1 MRLIAVLILAA
12 VLAGPMIAL
21 PVDGP
26 PPESMLVHHDL
37 RVQLEPESG
46 RVHVRDTVSVPAGP
60 AKLFFLLHDGLEPKL
75 DGAPDMKLKRL
86 SRPPRAEDFGLMPAA
101 FSPPEGVPLA
111 LYEVTRP
118 AKASGTWR
126 FHLAYGGAI
135 RHPVQATA
143 AEYAR
148 GFSETPGTVEPQGA
162 YLAGS
167 SFWVPWFSEGLLTF
181 RLTTRL
187 GGGWDSVSQG
197 SRTAR
202 RMEGAEQVTT
212 WECPDPTEEVYLVA
226 GPFTE
231 YEQAAGAIAAMA
243 YLRKP
248 DPALAERYLTTTA
261 SYLEMYQKLIGPF
274 PYAKFALVENF
285 WETGYGMPSFTLLGE
300 KVIRFPFILHSS
312 YPHELLHNYWGNG
325 VYVDY
330 AGGNWSEGLTA
341 YLADHLIV
349 EQRGQGAEYRRTT
362 LQKYA
367 DYVNSQNDFPL
378 VRFRSRHD
386 AASEAIGY
394 GKSMMVFHMLRQT
407 VGDKTF
413 AQILQTFYQH
423 HRFTRATFQDFATAA
438 TAVTAV
444 SGQDQLG
451 FFRLWTERTGAP
463 ELQVESAQAEPAGD
477 GWRVRFRLRQ
487 VQPGEPFPL
496 AVPVAVTVEGQ
507 AEAVVKTVWMPEA
520 AGEFSVAV
528 PGPPVRLD
536 VDPQYDL
543 FRRLDRR
550 EIPPALSQAFGAGKV
565 VLVVPSGGPEA
576 LRAGYRQLAREWA
589 KDRPG
594 QMEVKRDDELAA
606 LPAAGAVWVL
616 GWENRFRAAVEAGL
630 GPYGAKLTAE
640 GAVVEGQA
648 CPAAGHSL
656 VFAVR
661 HPADAAGV
669 LVWVGTD
676 EAAALPGLGRKL
688 PHYGKYSYLGF
699 EGDEPANILKGQWP
713 AVGSPLTVRLGEK
726 ETAMGKLPPRPAL
739 VELPPPFSA
748 ARMRDHVNVLAS
760 PELEGRGWGSAGLTR
775 AAGYIAEQF
784 QSCGLR
790 PGGDAGGY
798 FQTWTEAGGPDK
810 VPTELRNVVG
820 VLPGTR
826 GDWAGQS
833 VVVCAHYD
841 HLGRGWPD
849 VHQGNEGK
857 IHPGADD
864 NASGVAVLLELARV
878 MAAEG
883 PPERTVVFAAFA
895 GEEAGRRGS
904 RHYLEQGGAYPP
916 EKIMGALNLDTVG
929 RLGSGKIL
937 VLGGSS
943 AREWVHIVMGCGY
956 VTGVPAELVQQE
968 LDSSDQASFHEWGA
982 PAVQLF
988 TGPHADYHRPTDTPD
1003 KVDVPGLVKVAA
1015 FTREAIRY
1023 LAERT
1028 EPLTKVAPKPPAE
1041 KQETG
1046 PPAPA
1051 GPPPA
1056 GEGTSRRASL
1066 GTMPDFTY
1074 SGTGVRVASVTGG
1087 SPAAQAGLQPGDV
1100 IVELAGQAVA
1110 DLKAYAAAL
1119 RAHQP
1124 GEAVVVTFLR
1134 GEERRTVTVTLGAR

>member
-1 MRLIAVLILAA
+1 MELKKLGRPPKATDFGLA
-12 VLAGPMIAL
+12 PDQFQL
-21 PVDGP
+21 PG
-26 PPESMLVHHDL
+26 
-37 RVQLEPESG
+37 G
-46 RVHVRDTVSVPAGP
+46 VPA
-60 AKLFFLLHDGLEPKL
+60 ALYE
-75 DGAPDMKLKRL
+75 L
-86 SRPPRAEDFGLMPAA
+86 SRPSKIKGPWNFKL
-101 FSPPEGVPLA
+101 L
-111 LYEVTRP
+111 
-118 AKASGTWR
+118 
-126 FHLAYGGAI
+126 YGGVI

-148 GFSETPGTVEPQGA
+148 GFSETPGTIEPQGV

-167 SFWVPWFSEGLLTF
+167 SLWVPWFNNGLLTF
-181 RLTTRL
+181 RLTVGL
-187 GGGWDSVSQG
+187 AEGWDSVSQG
-197 SRTAR
+197 RRTCKAPAGDKP
-202 RMEGAEQVTT
+202 ETV
-212 WECPDPTEEVYLVA
+212 WECPDPTEEIFLVA

-231 YEQAAGAIAAMA
+231 YQRAAGTVSAMA

-261 SYLEMYQKLIGPF
+261 AYLEMYQKLIGPF

-341 YLADHLIV
+341 YLADHLIA
-349 EQRGQGAEYRRTT
+349 EQRGQGEEYRRTT

-367 DYVNSQNDFPL
+367 DYVNPQNDFPL

-407 VGDKTF
+407 VGDQTF
-413 AQILQTFYQH
+413 IQILQTFYQH

-438 TAVTAV
+438 TAATAV
-444 SGQDQLG
+444 TGQDQLG
-451 FFRLWTERTGAP
+451 FFRIWTERPGAP

-487 VQPGEPFPL
+487 TQAGEPFPL
-496 AVPVAVTVEGQ
+496 SVPVAVTVEGQ
-507 AEAVVKTVWMPEA
+507 AEAVGKTVWLPEA
-520 AGEFSVAV
+520 TGDFTVSTT
-528 PGPPVRLD
+528 GQPVRLD
-536 VDPQYDL
+536 VDPNYDL

-565 VLVVPSGGPEA
+565 ILVVPSTGPEA
-576 LRAGYRQLAREWA
+576 LRAGYRQLAEGWA
-589 KDRPG
+589 KDRAG
-594 QMEVKRDDELAA
+594 QMEVRRDDELTS
-606 LPAAGAVWVL
+606 LPAAGAVWLL
-616 GWENRFRAAVEAGL
+616 GWENRFRTALEEGL
-630 GPYGAKLTAE
+630 GPYGARLTSE
-640 GAVVEGQA
+640 GAAIGGQV

-656 VFAVR
+656 VIAVR

-676 EAAALPGLGRKL
+676 NPAALPGLGRKL

-699 EGDEPANILKGQWP
+699 EGDEPANTLKGQWP
-713 AVGSPLTVRLGEK
+713 AVGSPLSVRLGEK
-726 ETAMGKLPPRPAL
+726 EAAMGRLPARPAL
-739 VELPPPFSA
+739 AELPPPFSA
-748 ARMRDHVNVLAS
+748 AWMRDHVNALTS
-760 PELEGRGWGSAGLTR
+760 PEQEGRGWGSAGLVR
-775 AAGYIAEQF
+775 AAGYIARQF
-784 QSCGLR
+784 QACGLR

-798 FQTWTEAGGPDK
+798 FQTWSEPGGPDK
-810 VPTELRNVVG
+810 SPTELRNVIG

-826 GDWAGQS
+826 GDWTGQS

-849 VHQGNEGK
+849 VHQGDEGK
-857 IHPGADD
+857 VHPGADD

-904 RHYLEQGGAYPP
+904 LRYLEQPGAYPA
-916 EKIMGALNLDTVG
+916 EKIFGAVNLDTVG
-929 RLGSGKIL
+929 RLGNGKIL

-1015 FTREAIRY
+1015 FAREAVRY
-1023 LAERT
+1023 LAERA
-1028 EPLTKVAPKPPAE
+1028 EPLTKVAPPPPAE
-1041 KQETG
+1041 KPDTA
-1046 PPAPA
+1046 PPAA
-1051 GPPPA
+1051 GGPPPG
-1056 GEGTSRRASL
+1056 GEGSPRRASL
-1066 GTMPDFTY
+1066 GTMPDFAF
-1074 SGTGVRVASVTGG
+1074 SGPGVRVSAVTEG
-1087 SPAAQAGLQPGDV
+1087 SPAAKAGLQAGDV
-1100 IVELAGQAVA
+1100 IVELAGQSVA

-1119 RAHQP
+1119 KAHQP
-1124 GEAVVVTFLR
+1124 GEPVVVTFLR
-1134 GEERRTVTVTLGAR
+1134 GEERRSVTVTLGAR

>member
-1 MRLIAVLILAA
+1 MRTTAALVLAAILACSM
-12 VLAGPMIAL
+12 LAL
-21 PVDGP
+21 PAEGP
-26 PPESMLVHHDL
+26 PPENPLAHHDL
-37 RVQLEPESG
+37 QVQLEPASG
-46 RVHVRDTVSVPAGP
+46 KIRVQDTVTCPAGP
-60 AKLFFLLHDGLEPKL
+60 DKLLFLLHDGLEPRLDGNSSWKLKKL
-75 DGAPDMKLKRL
+75 D
-86 SRPPRAEDFGLMPAA
+86 RPPRAADFGMAPDQSQMPG
-101 FSPPEGVPLA
+101 GVPVA
-111 LYEVTRP
+111 LYELTRP
-118 AKASGTWR
+118 AKIKDPWNFS
-126 FHLAYGGAI
+126 LLYGGVI

-148 GFSETPGTVEPQGA
+148 GFSETPGTIEPQGA

-167 SFWVPWFSEGLLTF
+167 SLWVPWFGEGLLTF
-181 RLTTRL
+181 RMTTRL
-187 GGGWDSVSQG
+187 GDGWDSVSQG
-197 SRTAR
+197 NRIAR
-202 RMEGAEQVTT
+202 RMEGEERVTT
-212 WECPDPTEEVYLVA
+212 WECPDPTEEIYLVA

-231 YEQAAGAIAAMA
+231 YEQAAGPVTAMA
-243 YLRKP
+243 CLRKP
-248 DPALAERYLTTTA
+248 DPGLAERYLTTTA

-330 AGGNWSEGLTA
+330 SGGNWSEGLTA
-341 YLADHLIV
+341 YLADHLIA
-349 EQRGQGAEYRRTT
+349 EQRGQGEEYRRTT
-362 LQKYA
+362 LQKYT
-367 DYVNSQNDFPL
+367 DYVNPLNDFPL
-378 VRFRSRHD
+378 VRFRVRHD

-394 GKSMMVFHMLRQT
+394 GKSMMVFHMLRRA

-413 AQILQTFYQH
+413 TQILQTFYQH

-438 TAVTAV
+438 TAATAV

-451 FFRLWTERTGAP
+451 FFQLWTERAGAP
-463 ELQVESAQAEPAGD
+463 ELQVEAAQAEPVGD

-487 VQPGEPFPL
+487 VQGGEPFPL
-496 AVPVAVTVEGQ
+496 SVPVAVTVAGQ
-507 AEAVVKTVWMPEA
+507 AGAVVKTVWMPA
-520 AGEFSVAV
+520 ANGEFSVAV
-528 PGPPVRLD
+528 PGQPVRLD

-565 VLVVPSGGPEA
+565 VLVVPSDGPEA
-576 LRAGYRQLAREWA
+576 LRSGYRQLAEQWARE
-589 KDRPG
+589 RPG
-594 QMEVKRDDELAA
+594 QMEVKQDDELAS
-606 LPAAGAVWVL
+606 LPAAGAVWLL
-616 GWENRFRAAVEAGL
+616 GWENRFRPTLETGL
-630 GPYGAKLTAE
+630 APYGARLTTE
-640 GAVVEGQA
+640 GAVIGGQTW
-648 CPAAGHSL
+648 PAAGHSL
-656 VFAVR
+656 VIAVR

-669 LVWVGTD
+669 LVWVGAD
-676 EAAALPGLGRKL
+676 NAAALPGLGRKL

-699 EGDEPANILKGQWP
+699 EGDEPANVLKGQWP
-713 AVGSPLTVRLGEK
+713 AVDSPLTVRLGES
-726 ETAMGKLPPRPAL
+726 EAAMGKLSARPAL
-739 VELPPPFSA
+739 AELPPPFSA
-748 ARMRDHVNVLAS
+748 ARMREDVNALAS

-775 AAGYIAEQF
+775 AANYIAEQF
-784 QSCGLR
+784 QASGLR
-790 PGGDAGGY
+790 PGGNAGGY

-810 VPTELRNVVG
+810 IPADLRNVIG

-826 GDWAGQS
+826 ADWAGQS

-849 VHQGNEGK
+849 VRQGDEGK
-857 IHPGADD
+857 VHPGADD

-878 MAAEG
+878 MASEG
-883 PPERTVVFAAFA
+883 PPERSVVFVALA

-904 RHYLEQGGAYPP
+904 KHYLEQGGAFPP

-943 AREWVHIVMGCGY
+943 AREWVHIVMGCSY

-988 TGPHADYHRPTDTPD
+988 TGPHADYHRPADTPD

-1015 FTREAIRY
+1015 FTREAVRY
-1023 LAERT
+1023 LAERA

-1041 KQETG
+1041 KPEAG
-1046 PPAPA
+1046 PPAA
-1051 GPPPA
+1051 GSPPPG
-1056 GEGTSRRASL
+1056 GEGTPRRASL
-1066 GTMPDFTY
+1066 GTMPDFAFN
-1074 SGTGVRVASVTGG
+1074 GPGVRVAMVTDG
-1087 SPAAQAGLQPGDV
+1087 SPAAKAGLQAGDV

-1124 GEAVVVTFLR
+1124 GETVSVTFLR
-1134 GEERRTVTVTLGAR
+1134 GEERRSVTVTLGAR

>member
-1 MRLIAVLILAA
+1 MRTTAALVLIAILAGA
-12 VLAGPMIAL
+12 TIAL
-21 PVDGP
+21 RAEG
-26 PPESMLVHHDL
+26 PPESTLVHHDL
-37 RVQLEPESG
+37 HAHLDPESG
-46 RVHVRDTVSVPAGP
+46 
-60 AKLFFLLHDGLEPKL
+60 KLAAVDGVTCPTGASRLLFLLHDGLEPRL
-75 DGAPDMKLKRL
+75 DGNSGMKLKKL
-86 SRPPRAEDFGLMPAA
+86 DRPPKAMDFGKTPDQFQLPA
-101 FSPPEGVPLA
+101 GVPVA
-111 LYEVTRP
+111 LYELTRP
-118 AKASGTWR
+118 SKIKGPWN
-126 FHLAYGGAI
+126 FKLLYGGVT
-135 RHPVQATA
+135 RHPVQAAA

-148 GFSETPGTVEPQGA
+148 GFSETPGTIEPQGA

-167 SFWVPWFSEGLLTF
+167 SLWVPWFGEGLLTF
-181 RLTTRL
+181 RLTTAL
-187 GGGWDSVSQG
+187 AGGWDSVSQG
-197 SRTAR
+197 NRTAR
-202 RMEGAEQVTT
+202 RLEGGEWVTT
-212 WECPDPTEEVYLVA
+212 WDCPHPTEEIYLVA

-231 YEQAAGAIAAMA
+231 YEHAAGAVTAMA

-261 SYLEMYQKLIGPF
+261 AYLEMYQKLVGPF

-341 YLADHLIV
+341 YLADHLIA
-349 EQRGQGAEYRRTT
+349 EQRGQGEEYRRTT

-367 DYVNSQNDFPL
+367 DYVNAQNDFPL

-394 GKSMMVFHMLRQT
+394 GKSMMVFHMLRQA

-413 AQILQTFYQH
+413 AEILQTFYQH

-438 TAVTAV
+438 TAATVV
-444 SGQDQLG
+444 RGQDQLG
-451 FFRLWTERTGAP
+451 FFRVWTERAGAP
-463 ELQVESAQAEPAGD
+463 ELLVESAQAEPAGD

-487 VQPGEPFPL
+487 AQVGGPFPL
-496 AVPVAVTVEGQ
+496 SVPVAVTVAGQ
-507 AEAVVKTVWMPEA
+507 AEAVVKTVWLPDA
-520 AGEFSVAV
+520 AEEFSVAV
-528 PGPPVRLD
+528 PGQPLRLD

-565 VLVVPSGGPEA
+565 MLVVPSGGPEA
-576 LRAGYRQLAREWA
+576 LRAGYRQLAEEWA

-594 QMEVKRDDELAA
+594 QMEVRRDDELAA
-606 LPAAGAVWVL
+606 LPAAGAVWLL
-616 GWENRFRAAVEAGL
+616 GWENRFRPSLEEGL
-630 GPYGAKLTAE
+630 GPYGARLTAE
-640 GAVVEGQA
+640 GAVIGGQS

-656 VFAVR
+656 VIAVR

-676 EAAALPGLGRKL
+676 DPAALPGLGRKL

-699 EGDEPANILKGQWP
+699 EGGEPANILKGQWP
-713 AVGSPLTVRLGEK
+713 AVGSPLSVRLGET
-726 ETAMGKLPPRPAL
+726 EAAMGKLPARPAL
-739 VELPPPFSA
+739 AELPPPFSA
-748 ARMRDHVNVLAS
+748 AWMRDHLNALAS
-760 PELEGRGWGSAGLTR
+760 PEREGRGWGSAGLAG
-775 AAGYIAEQF
+775 AADYIAEQF
-784 QSCGLR
+784 RKSGLR
-790 PGGDAGGY
+790 PGGEAGGY
-798 FQTWTEAGGPDK
+798 FQTWTETGGPEKESTD
-810 VPTELRNVVG
+810 LRNVIG
-820 VLPGTR
+820 VLPGSR

-849 VHQGNEGK
+849 VHQGDEGK

-878 MAAEG
+878 MAAEE
-883 PPERTVVFAAFA
+883 PPERSVVFVAFA

-904 RHYLEQGGAYPP
+904 KHYLESPGAHPP

-988 TGPHADYHRPTDTPD
+988 TGPHADYHRSTDTPD

-1015 FTREAIRY
+1015 FTREAVRY
-1023 LAERT
+1023 LAERA
-1028 EPLTKVAPKPPAE
+1028 EPLTKVAPKPAAE
-1041 KQETG
+1041 KPESG
-1046 PPAPA
+1046 SPAA
-1051 GPPPA
+1051 GGPPPGA
-1056 GEGTSRRASL
+1056 EGTPRRASL
-1066 GTMPDFTY
+1066 GTMPDFAF
-1074 SGTGVRVASVTGG
+1074 SGPGVRVASVTDG
-1087 SPAAQAGLQPGDV
+1087 SPAAKAGLQAGDV
-1100 IVELAGQAVA
+1100 IVELAGQPVA
-1110 DLKAYAAAL
+1110 DLKGYAAAL

-1124 GEAVVVTFLR
+1124 GEAVAVTFLR